1 MRLFF
6 GINMK
11 IAYTINGLIGGLSGK
26 SWSRKDEDFLP
37 AMVKY
42 LYKSLDDNILKNNDV
57 DIFLYSW
64 HYDDKDIFD
73 EIYKPKKSIFTNQIE
88 FELPDHLK
96 HASNLDRIQAH
107 YSRWYGFREVVKLKE
122 QYEQENNIKYD
133 LVVNARFDH
142 YWNKSVDFSVYDIE
156 KVYLSK
162 FLDRLYGWGSGSFS
176 TNDELLGD
184 LFVMGSENMDEFSNM
199 FDKLDEYTLPG
210 QCPQWKDISH
220 HMLTVWHLRK
230 IGLLRP
236 SIVEFPFTTCFPT
249 GTGGGKP
256 LGVDVDKKIP
266 DYSLLRYKVQME
278 NLTREDIINEI
289 T

>member
-96 HASNLDRIQAH
+96 HAPNLDRIQAH
-107 YSRWYGFREVVKLKE
+107 FSRWYGFREVVKL
-122 QYEQENNIKYD
+122 
-133 LVVNARFDH
+133 
-142 YWNKSVDFSVYDIE
+142 
-156 KVYLSK
+156 
-162 FLDRLYGWGSGSFS
+162 
-176 TNDELLGD
+176 
-184 LFVMGSENMDEFSNM
+184 
-199 FDKLDEYTLPG
+199 
-210 QCPQWKDISH
+210 
-220 HMLTVWHLRK
+220 
-230 IGLLRP
+230 
-236 SIVEFPFTTCFPT
+236 
-249 GTGGGKP
+249 
-256 LGVDVDKKIP
+256 
-266 DYSLLRYKVQME
+266 
-278 NLTREDIINEI
+278 
-289 T
+289 